1 MTFRATIEQNGKTA
15 TGIRVPDEVVES
27 LGAGKRPAV
36 RVTINGY
43 SYRSSIGV
51 MGGVSMIPLS
61 ADHRQAA
68 GVKAGDEVDV
78 ALELDTEPREVS
90 VPPDLT
96 AALQSDSEARRV
108 FDTLSFSAKR
118 RHVLSVEG
126 ARTAETRQRR
136 IDAVL
141 TSLRDGA

>member
-15 TGIRVPDEVVES
+15 TGIRVPDAVVES